1 MAVDIDP
8 EGVET
13 GVLRRMVNFTDKS
26 VLEVGCGDGRMT
38 KRFALSARYVHA
50 IDTDPSV
57 ISSARASISRS
68 LIPKVRYEVADICDI
83 KLPRQVYQIIV
94 FAMSI

>member
-57 ISSARASISRS
+57 ISSARAIISSERRT
-68 LIPKVRYEVADICDI
+68 PQGWVDPPG
-83 KLPRQVYQIIV
+83 LPTVG
-94 FAMSI
+94 S

>member
-1 MAVDIDP
+1 MAVNIDP

-13 GVLRRMVNFTDKS
+13 EVLNSMADFTDKS
-26 VLEVGCGDGRMT
+26 VLEIGCGDGRMT
-38 KRFALSARYVHA
+38 KRFASSARYVHA
-50 IDTDPSV
+50 IDTDPTV

-83 KLPRQVYQIIV
+83 KLPSQGYQIIV